1 VHCTACRHGAR
12 TDEYG
17 SAQPEAEA
25 EDAGGTTMLERLL
38 ARGNRSLVP
47 ALLGLAPAA
56 THAAWCAAMAPSQ
69 LRCVCA
75 AAPRYWA
82 SDDVSRM
89 LQWRAPADGGGGGGA
104 TLLHRLYRAEMLRE
118 QPSPWLLQCVLSAGA
133 DPGARDRSGSTSGQ
147 WAEQAAADDETVLR
161 RWANGYHEYGQR
173 RAGALAAATLE
184 SRPSPS
190 PSRRARLN
198 AFTPPPCQSRGV
210 HGPPCCCT
218 VIGPYEM
225 IPLHAPHQLHGHA

>member
-1 VHCTACRHGAR
+1 MHCTACRHGAR

-118 QPSPWLLQCVLSAGA
+118 QPRPRPGCCSACSAPEPTRAHATARARPRGSGRSRRRRTTRPCCADGPTATTSTGSGALVRSLLPLSRVVR
-133 DPGARDRSGSTSGQ
+133 ARAR
-147 WAEQAAADDETVLR
+147 AAA
-161 RWANGYHEYGQR
+161 
-173 RAGALAAATLE
+173 LA
-184 SRPSPS
+184 
-190 PSRRARLN
+190 
-198 AFTPPPCQSRGV
+198 
-210 HGPPCCCT
+210 
-218 VIGPYEM
+218 
-225 IPLHAPHQLHGHA
+225 